1 MRLFD
6 SHAHLTD
13 ESFAEELDA
22 TLARAAERGVGAV
35 VSIASDLDDAQ
46 AAIEL
51 AQTASRLRI
60 WATAGIHPH
69 EADRWTPRAAARLEE
84 LAGAGPVV
92 AIGET
97 GLDFYYENAPRREQ
111 SEVFRA
117 QLELAGRLG
126 LPVVVHSREAD
137 EETAALIEEFGG
149 RVVGVLHCFT
159 GGAELLD
166 AGLAAGWYVSFSG
179 LVTFKN
185 FRDEETVRA
194 VPGDRLLVETD
205 SPYLAPTPK
214 RGRRNEPA
222 FLEHTVRRL
231 AEIRG
236 EEPEAVA
243 EMTYENAC
251 RFYGLAD
258 SFAP

>member
-13 ESFAEELDA
+13 ESFTTELDA
-22 TLARAAERGVGAV
+22 ALARAAERGVDAV
-35 VSIASDLDDAQ
+35 VSIASHLDDAQ

-51 AQTASRLRI
+51 AQEAARLRI
-60 WATAGIHPH
+60 WATAGVHPH
-69 EADRWTPRAAARLEE
+69 EAESWTPEVASRLEE
-84 LAGAGPVV
+84 LAAAESVV

-97 GLDFYYENAPRREQ
+97 GLDFYYENAPRQEQ

-137 EETAALIEEFGG
+137 EETAVLIREFSG

-159 GGAELLD
+159 GGAELLN

-179 LVTFKN
+179 LITFKN
-185 FRDEETVRA
+185 YGDQAIVRS

-205 SPYLAPTPK
+205 SPYLAPVPK
-214 RGRRNEPA
+214 RGRPNEPS

-243 EMTYENAC
+243 EATFENAC

-258 SFAP
+258 SFAS